1 MEDDD
6 DRGFSDHKDFN
17 VDDVD
22 KISMGDMSHEEN
34 KSPVF
39 RKEVN
44 PHQTKKGI
52 IQSFIVHP
60 VPVKV
65 DTTIKTSAFD
75 EIVND
80 IQKADQLAL

>member
-1 MEDDD
+1 MEDDE

-39 RKEVN
+39 RKEAN
-44 PHQTKKGI
+44 LH
-52 IQSFIVHP
+52 
-60 VPVKV
+60 
-65 DTTIKTSAFD
+65 
-75 EIVND
+75 
-80 IQKADQLAL
+80 